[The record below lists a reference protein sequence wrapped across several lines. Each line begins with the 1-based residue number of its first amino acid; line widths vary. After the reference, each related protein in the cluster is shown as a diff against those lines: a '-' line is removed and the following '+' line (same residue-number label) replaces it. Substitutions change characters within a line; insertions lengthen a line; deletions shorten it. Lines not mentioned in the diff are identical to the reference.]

1 MLLLGNI
8 VTMEEAWAATSA
20 GELADLAPTP
30 TGNILLLQ
38 LELCY
43 AKLAGG
49 SWDENSLTG
58 QIQRHAER
66 ALSVSK
72 TILWSTFNQ

>member
-1 MLLLGNI
+1 
-8 VTMEEAWAATSA
+8 MEEAWAATSA

-30 TGNILLLQ
+30 TGNILLQ
-38 LELCY
+38 LGFCY
-43 AKLAGG
+43 TKLSGG

-66 ALSVSK
+66 ALSLSK